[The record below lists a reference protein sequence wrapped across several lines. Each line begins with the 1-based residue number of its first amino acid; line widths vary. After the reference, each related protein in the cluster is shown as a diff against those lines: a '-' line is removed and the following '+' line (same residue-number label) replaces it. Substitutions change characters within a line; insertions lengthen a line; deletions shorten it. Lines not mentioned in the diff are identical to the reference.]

1 VVAELRGKLAT
12 MQVPAIA
19 PTIDHHFDVFHVEVK
34 LIEAAKKYFE
44 AGTKTFRVSGADD
57 SAAKKAVKAAS
68 AALPKGWSRH
78 AGLME
83 LLREQHNCRLSS
95 PPWRAVLGFQVCEGR
110 WSFWRSLHVRRR
122 QHHSCSRN
130 VP

>member
-1 VVAELRGKLAT
+1 MLLGCYRLYNQPARGKLAT

-57 SAAKKAVKAAS
+57 SAAKKAVSTGRAAGCGQ
-68 AALPKGWSRH
+68 AACWMRAGSFCTGLLP
-78 AGLME
+78 
-83 LLREQHNCRLSS
+83 LL
-95 PPWRAVLGFQVCEGR
+95 
-110 WSFWRSLHVRRR
+110 
-122 QHHSCSRN
+122 
-130 VP
+130 